1 MIAADHQRFMDAVAV
16 SKARASS
23 FIASIPQDLADRE
36 DRIGEEVLRENSST
50 KSKLGKLYRL
60 VEELG
65 KAAESFIA
73 CGKGCSACC
82 RMNVTISSME
92 AGRLAQFSGKS
103 INRVDRHIYHET
115 SRFAGVAC
123 PFLVENTCSVY
134 EIRPYACRAHVSFDA
149 TAYWCEPER
158 AYEEGM
164 GMVSFDGAKSAYL
177 AVLAKVPDSRFA
189 DIRDFFPGYSEN
201 Y

>member
-1 MIAADHQRFMDAVAV
+1 MIAADQQLFVDAAAA
-16 SKARASS
+16 SKARVVT
-23 FIASIPQDLADRE
+23 FIASIPHDLAACE
-36 DRIGEEVLRENSST
+36 DRIAEEVLTENSSA

-65 KAAESFIA
+65 DAAKPFIA

-92 AGRLAQFSGKS
+92 AERLAQFSKK
-103 INRVDRHIYHET
+103 RLTRLDRHFKHDPT
-115 SRFAGVAC
+115 QFAGVAC
-123 PFLVENTCSVY
+123 PFLVESACSVY
-134 EIRPYACRAHVSFDA
+134 EIRPYACRAHVSFDM

-177 AVLAKVPDSRFA
+177 SVMAKVPNSRLA
-189 DIRDFFPGYSEN
+189 ASEIFFLGSSES

>member
-1 MIAADHQRFMDAVAV
+1 MIAVDHQRFMDAVAA

-23 FIASIPQDLADRE
+23 FIASIPQELTDRE
-36 DRIGEEVLRENSST
+36 DLIGEEILRENSSA

-65 KAAESFIA
+65 VAAKPFIA

-82 RMNVTISSME
+82 RMNVNISSME
-92 AGRLAQFSGKS
+92 AERLAQFSGKS
-103 INRVDRHIYHET
+103 INRVGHNIYHET

-123 PFLVENTCSVY
+123 PFLIENTCSVY
-134 EIRPYACRAHVSFDA
+134 EIRPYACRAHVSFDT

-177 AVLAKVPDSRFA
+177 EVLAKVPNSRFA
-189 DIRDFFPGYSEN
+189 DIRDFFPG
-201 Y
+201 

>member
-23 FIASIPQDLADRE
+23 FIASIPQDLADHE
-36 DRIGEEVLRENSST
+36 DRIGEEVLRENSSA

-92 AGRLAQFSGKS
+92 AERLAQFSGKS
-103 INRVDRHIYHET
+103 INRVDRHTYHET

-134 EIRPYACRAHVSFDA
+134 EIRPYACRAHVSFDK

>member
-1 MIAADHQRFMDAVAV
+1 MIAADQQLFVDAVAA
-16 SKARASS
+16 SKARVVS
-23 FIASIPQDLADRE
+23 FIASIPQDLAARE
-36 DRIGEEVLRENSST
+36 DRIAEEVLTENSSA

-60 VEELG
+60 VEALG
-65 KAAESFIA
+65 DAAKPFIA
-73 CGKGCSACC
+73 CEKGCSACC

-92 AGRLAQFSGKS
+92 AERLAQFSKKCLT
-103 INRVDRHIYHET
+103 RVDRHIAHDPT
-115 SRFAGVAC
+115 HFAGVAC
-123 PFLVENTCSVY
+123 PFLVENVCSVY
-134 EIRPYACRAHVSFDA
+134 EIRPYACRAHVSFDT

-189 DIRDFFPGYSEN
+189 DIRDFFPE
-201 Y
+201 

>member
-1 MIAADHQRFMDAVAV
+1 MIAADHQRFVNAVAA
-16 SKARASS
+16 SKARVVS
-23 FIASIPQDLADRE
+23 FIASIPQDLAARE
-36 DRIGEEVLRENSST
+36 DRIAEEVLTENSSG

-65 KAAESFIA
+65 DAAKPFIA
-73 CGKGCSACC
+73 CEKGCSACC

-92 AGRLAQFSGKS
+92 AERLAQFSKKRL
-103 INRVDRHIYHET
+103 NRVHRHIKHDPT
-115 SRFAGVAC
+115 HFAGVAC
-123 PFLVENTCSVY
+123 PFLVENACSVY
-134 EIRPYACRAHVSFDA
+134 EIRPYACRAHVSFDT

-189 DIRDFFPGYSEN
+189 DIRDFFPG
-201 Y
+201 